1 MLDAKT
7 RELWEA
13 NPAPTLTACSLE
25 DAVRDRTAD
34 LGDAKKQAER
44 ANQAKTEFLA
54 TISHVIRAPL
64 ELARAFQVAK
74 TTMTHRLSGLEKH
87 GLVEMKPNPD
97 DARSK
102 RVWLTP
108 KGRDL
113 RAGTIM
119 ALLREFARL
128 TAQLDREQSM
138 AIVPILKALR
148 ETLDANRLES

>member
-1 MLDAKT
+1 
-7 RELWEA
+7 
-13 NPAPTLTACSLE
+13 
-25 DAVRDRTAD
+25 
-34 LGDAKKQAER
+34 
-44 ANQAKTEFLA
+44 
-54 TISHVIRAPL
+54 
-64 ELARAFQVAK
+64 
-74 TTMTHRLSGLEKH
+74 
-87 GLVEMKPNPD
+87 MKPNPD

-119 ALLREFARL
+119 ALLREFDRL
-128 TAQLDREQSM
+128 TGQLDREQSM

>member
-74 TTMTHRLSGLEKH
+74 TTMTHRLSG
-87 GLVEMKPNPD
+87 
-97 DARSK
+97 
-102 RVWLTP
+102 
-108 KGRDL
+108 
-113 RAGTIM
+113 
-119 ALLREFARL
+119 
-128 TAQLDREQSM
+128 
-138 AIVPILKALR
+138 
-148 ETLDANRLES
+148 